1 MCSVLFIS
9 IGLLIAH
16 VAIVAA
22 IFALVGQHR
31 WMIAL
36 LLSWYGI
43 VMIEVIAAIWVHYKR
58 STRRAEPSH

>member
-1 MCSVLFIS
+1 MLFIS

-16 VAIVAA
+16 VALAVAV
-22 IFALVGQHR
+22 FALGGEHR
-31 WMIAL
+31 WMLAL

-43 VMIEVIAAIWVHYKR
+43 VMMGVIAAIWVHYKR